1 MCLSPGDFATSLRRD
16 GGEVSS
22 ASFCRNT
29 GISSFWQVLTQE
41 YPGASLRPERHRGT
55 VSSLAVANSY
65 CVVIFFGFTDFS
77 GYIRGMKNTK
87 LVYSTGG
94 APEPH
99 CPRCGE
105 KMEHCRCRGQ
115 EAATKKAIT
124 AVLRMEKGGRRGKV
138 VTVIDRLP
146 ADKAWLKDMTAR
158 LKKRC
163 GTGGTFR
170 LGKAEGLIEIQGDK
184 RELIRELLRAAGV
197 NVKG

>member
-1 MCLSPGDFATSLRRD
+1 MPVPWGFRHFAALQP
-16 GGEVSS
+16 E
-22 ASFCRNT
+22 
-29 GISSFWQVLTQE
+29 
-41 YPGASLRPERHRGT
+41 GADGT
-55 VSSLAVANSY
+55 VSYFVVVSS
-65 CVVIFFGFTDFS
+65 CGVVIFFGIMDFS
-77 GYIRGMKNTK
+77 GYIRGMENTE

-94 APEPH
+94 AAEPH

-105 KMEHCRCRGQ
+105 KKENCRCSV
-115 EAATKKAIT
+115 EAAVEKKKIT

-146 ADKAWLKDMTAR
+146 ADKTWLKDMTAR

-184 RELIRELLRAAGV
+184 RDLIRELLRAEGI